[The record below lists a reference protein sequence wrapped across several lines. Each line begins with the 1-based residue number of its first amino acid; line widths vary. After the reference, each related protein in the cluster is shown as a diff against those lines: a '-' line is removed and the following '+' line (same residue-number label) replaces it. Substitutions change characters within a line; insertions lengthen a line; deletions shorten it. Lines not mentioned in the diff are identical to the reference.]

1 MCNTVPAY
9 LIALIHEPMVIKK
22 SDFTRF
28 SQWMKLFP
36 CAKATEKATFPR
48 EAAVYYSAKG
58 TLEVAVKQ

>member
-1 MCNTVPAY
+1 
-9 LIALIHEPMVIKK
+9 MVIKK
-22 SDFTRF
+22 SEFTRF